1 MSTRKV
7 YRAGVKGPY
16 PIIPERGKRKGFNG
30 GRDGSMND
38 LAEAVAVAFGIRKPS
53 APTSGEAA

>member
-7 YRAGVKGPY
+7 YRAGVKSPF
-16 PIIPERGKRKGFNG
+16 PIIPERGMRKGFKGSGNE
-30 GRDGSMND
+30 SMND